1 MLTLPSNKVYS
12 EVDGVEL
19 LLRYRCVNAGMCK
32 ILLHPQWG
40 GAVYPATLFTDA
52 PFTIVEEI
60 LKNLYPIVVR
70 STVAKCEIE

>member
-1 MLTLPSNKVYS
+1 
-12 EVDGVEL
+12 
-19 LLRYRCVNAGMCK
+19 MCK